1 MIAWLTRRLPADQRL
16 HFIVCALLSTA
27 AAHGAHLVNAS
38 PWVAA
43 LIAAAIVGAV
53 FEIWQAWAG
62 TGDGTLND
70 LAADLAGG
78 ALVALA
84 TLA

>member
-1 MIAWLTRRLPADQRL
+1 VVIAWLTRRLPADQRL
-16 HFIVCALLSTA
+16 HFVVCALLATA
-27 AAHGAHLVNAS
+27 AAHAAPAWCP
-38 PWVAA
+38 PWAAA
-43 LIAAAIVGAV
+43 LIAAGVIGGA
-53 FEIWQAWAG
+53 FELWQTWAG

-78 ALVALA
+78 AVVALA